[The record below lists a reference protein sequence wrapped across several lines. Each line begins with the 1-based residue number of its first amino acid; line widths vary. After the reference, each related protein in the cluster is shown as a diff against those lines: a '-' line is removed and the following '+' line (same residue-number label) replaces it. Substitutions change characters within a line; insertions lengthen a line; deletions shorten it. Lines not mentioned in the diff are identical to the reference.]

1 MSNIPEDPRILFAPI
16 NITSIVSEITI
27 TVKPGQTDR
36 GETGKMG
43 VYFQYDGAPGET
55 HETERVAEYAYI
67 RAPGLEVRLENGS
80 ITLQGYYNI
89 ISRGGIKEDSFGRL
103 YYEIDIPYITK
114 IHT

>member
-1 MSNIPEDPRILFAPI
+1 MSNTQEDPQILFAPI

-27 TVKPGQTDR
+27 TLKPGQKER
-36 GETGKMG
+36 GETGQMG
-43 VYFQYDGAPGET
+43 IYFQHDGDPGET
-55 HETERVAEYAYI
+55 HETHRVAEYAYI